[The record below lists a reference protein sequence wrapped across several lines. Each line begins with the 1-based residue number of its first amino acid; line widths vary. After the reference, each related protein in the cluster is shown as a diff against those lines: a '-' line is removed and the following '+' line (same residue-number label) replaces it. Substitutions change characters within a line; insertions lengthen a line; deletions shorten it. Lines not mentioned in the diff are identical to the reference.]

1 MEHNEN
7 FLLFLFVALLF
18 KSHSVQS
25 TVLVELISFYVVPAK
40 NLRKRQWYTIYIMT
54 PVNSRLVT
62 IQR

>member
-40 NLRKRQWYTIYIMT
+40 N
-54 PVNSRLVT
+54 
-62 IQR
+62 